1 MRKTNKLAIITALIL
16 APLFAGCKHAAQ
28 SGVPTTPPVTL
39 EQRARDGIAA
49 ATGFLSSAQT
59 QYHDQCAA
67 APTGA
72 ACVTIHKGVAA
83 QNIAIDALKTYCA
96 FGNGD
101 SLDSICK
108 PVANSADALK
118 SALSNLSGIITD
130 VKGLVK

>member
-1 MRKTNKLAIITALIL
+1 MITTKRKLLLTTVLLLAFT
-16 APLFAGCKHAAQ
+16 AGCQHQ
-28 SGVPTTPPVTL
+28 PPSGTPAPTPTTL

-59 QYHDQCAA
+59 QYHDQCVA

-83 QNIAIDALKTYCA
+83 QNVAIDALETYCG
-96 FGNGD
+96 FSKSD
-101 SLDSICK
+101 PLDSPCK

-118 SALSNLSGIITD
+118 SALSNLSGIISD

>member
-1 MRKTNKLAIITALIL
+1 MKITKRKLLPLIVLLLALT
-16 APLFAGCKHAAQ
+16 AGCQHQ
-28 SGVPTTPPVTL
+28 PPSGAPAPTPVTL

-59 QYHDQCAA
+59 QYHDQCVA

-83 QNIAIDALKTYCA
+83 QNVAIDALKTYCA
-96 FGNGD
+96 FGKSD
-101 SLDSICK
+101 PLDSTCK
-108 PVANSADALK
+108 PVANAADALK
-118 SALSNLSGIITD
+118 SALSNLSSIITD